1 MNSMADNQ
9 KVYQAIKTIA
19 DELCKENKT
28 YLRADLAFELKKY
41 GIASDSSEVSKLVF
55 DAYRYFHD
63 NGNIAIAFVS
73 NNSRTT
79 LVAEYKL
86 NDSLEQGNKEEALKI
101 AETELALSSS
111 ALEQLKEQVE
121 LNLNLVLAKGTSK
134 MADIVMGTNGV
145 KDVRSKA
152 STMFDKYT
160 KMVEAYHYAEDSVRG
175 NIEDFTSLR
184 SDIGTVYRD
193 YALKLIDIYGDSI
206 KMVSPDLFDFKRI
219 EWLDVDEMLKYVE
232 LEYNKLTEKC
242 AALIGEISVSFRTS
256 LQGSLQAYK
265 SLSNG
270 NKSLGLAMAGLTML
284 EHYMGASERAN
295 RLKSDLSV
303 FQMSV
308 KHDATR
314 IKADMGRLLVICKT
328 LNDVVIPKANVFLRY
343 GEKLLASD
351 LKATLDA
358 LYADETI
365 RPLEEQR
372 KCLLQQMKVLDM
384 EMNDH
389 LQNIDVYTSLI
400 NDITATLES
409 KQGSYMDAKAKK
421 PSKPF
426 FLVNWITFGMANK
439 NYYRDFTEWNAVCFP
454 LVREYESYQ
463 VDLKLDKEELESH
476 REEQTRIK
484 NEYAKLSSE
493 LDKVSKEIRSKIVCS
508 DELKLKMLK
517 HLRDMVAM
525 LKLGREIM
533 ESHFRKRIALP
544 VVLTP
549 EAKKQVA
556 VLTKKQMKRNR
567 FFLISLLFASSITV
581 HAQDNA
587 PKDSLTMESM
597 MHNLPE
603 VMVKG
608 SRPIVKVERGMLTYN
623 MPLLIKQLPA
633 DNAYEALTHIP
644 GISDATGKISFSGN
658 EVTLIVNGQATTLTQ
673 EQLTERLKAM
683 PAAQLA
689 KAEVMLS
696 APARYHVRGMAIN
709 IVTKDYAGTNQLSG
723 QAIGGLE
730 QNKYAK
736 GFGDFNLSL
745 QRGKFGMDAQY
756 KYVDGYSYGEHTHCK
771 SSTWR
776 QARKI

>member
-55 DAYRYFHD
+55 EAYRYFHD
-63 NGNIAIAFVS
+63 NCNIAIAFVS

-101 AETELALSSS
+101 VETELALSSS

-152 STMFDKYT
+152 ATMFDKYT

-175 NIEDFTSLR
+175 NIENFTSLR

-242 AALIGEISVSFRTS
+242 AALIGEISDSFRTS

-314 IKADMGRLLVICKT
+314 IKADMGRLLVICKM
-328 LNDVVIPKANVFLRY
+328 LNDVIIPKANVFLRY

-351 LKATLDA
+351 LKATLDV

-372 KCLLQQMKVLDM
+372 KCLLQQMKALDM

-409 KQGSYMDAKAKK
+409 KQGSYMEAKAKK

-439 NYYRDFTEWNAVCFP
+439 NYYRDFAEWNAVCFP

-476 REEQTRIK
+476 REEQIRIK

-508 DELKLKMLK
+508 DDLKLKMLK

-533 ESHFRKRIALP
+533 ESKIDEKLVHTVDIPDYR
-544 VVLTP
+544 
-549 EAKKQVA
+549 EA
-556 VLTKKQMKRNR
+556 
-567 FFLISLLFASSITV
+567 
-581 HAQDNA
+581 
-587 PKDSLTMESM
+587 
-597 MHNLPE
+597 
-603 VMVKG
+603 
-608 SRPIVKVERGMLTYN
+608 
-623 MPLLIKQLPA
+623 
-633 DNAYEALTHIP
+633 
-644 GISDATGKISFSGN
+644 
-658 EVTLIVNGQATTLTQ
+658 
-673 EQLTERLKAM
+673 
-683 PAAQLA
+683 A
-689 KAEVMLS
+689 KLS
-696 APARYHVRGMAIN
+696 ADV
-709 IVTKDYAGTNQLSG
+709 
-723 QAIGGLE
+723 E
-730 QNKYAK
+730 Q
-736 GFGDFNLSL
+736 NLSL
-745 QRGKFGMDAQY
+745 FTGMLADNLHADKDMAKNLLDGVEAYTKDHKKIEGKTAQQN
-756 KYVDGYSYGEHTHCK
+756 KPAEYSEEDLAQLTGAMEQSLQKGIALFDSFAKLKAQQLNGKLASVAYDKELKKHADEFKREMAKIDNK
-771 SSTWR
+771 SAYLREVFKRINLAGSEEER
-776 QARKI
+776 KQAMELMSDLSGFSLSEQEFTEFINGKKQIEL

>member
-152 STMFDKYT
+152 ATMFDKYI

-242 AALIGEISVSFRTS
+242 TALIGEISDSFRTS

-351 LKATLDA
+351 LKATLDV

-372 KCLLQQMKVLDM
+372 KCLLQQMKALDM

-409 KQGSYMDAKAKK
+409 KQGSYMEAKAKK

-439 NYYRDFTEWNAVCFP
+439 NYYRDFAEWNAVCFP

-476 REEQTRIK
+476 REEQIRIK

-508 DELKLKMLK
+508 DDLKLKMLK

-533 ESHFRKRIALP
+533 ESKIDEKLVHTVDIPDYREAAKLSADVEQNLSLFTGMLADNLHADKDMAKNLLDGVEAYTKDHKKIEGKPAQQNKTMEYTEEDLAMATEAMEQSLQKGIALFDSF
-544 VVLTP
+544 
-549 EAKKQVA
+549 AK
-556 VLTKKQMKRNR
+556 
-567 FFLISLLFASSITV
+567 
-581 HAQDNA
+581 
-587 PKDSLTMESM
+587 
-597 MHNLPE
+597 
-603 VMVKG
+603 
-608 SRPIVKVERGMLTYN
+608 
-623 MPLLIKQLPA
+623 
-633 DNAYEALTHIP
+633 
-644 GISDATGKISFSGN
+644 
-658 EVTLIVNGQATTLTQ
+658 
-673 EQLTERLKAM
+673 LKA
-683 PAAQLA
+683 Q
-689 KAEVMLS
+689 
-696 APARYHVRGMAIN
+696 
-709 IVTKDYAGTNQLSG
+709 QLSG
-723 QAIGGLE
+723 SLASAAYNKELKKHADEFKREMAKIDNKSAYLREVFKHINLAGSEEERKQAMELMS
-730 QNKYAK
+730 
-736 GFGDFNLSL
+736 DLS
-745 QRGKFGMDAQY
+745 
-756 KYVDGYSYGEHTHCK
+756 GYSLSEQEFTEFINGKKQIEL
-771 SSTWR
+771 
-776 QARKI
+776 

>member
-1 MNSMADNQ
+1 MADNQ

-121 LNLNLVLAKGTSK
+121 QNLNLVLAKGTSK

-256 LQGSLQAYK
+256 LQAYK

-284 EHYMGASERAN
+284 EHYMGASERTN

-303 FQMSV
+303 FQTSV

-372 KCLLQQMKVLDM
+372 KCLLQQMKALDM

-409 KQGSYMDAKAKK
+409 KQGSYMEAKAKK

-439 NYYRDFTEWNAVCFP
+439 NYYRDFAEWNAVCFP

-484 NEYAKLSSE
+484 NDYAKLSCE

-508 DELKLKMLK
+508 DDLKLKMLK

-533 ESHFRKRIALP
+533 ESKIDEKLVHTVDIPDYR
-544 VVLTP
+544 
-549 EAKKQVA
+549 EAAK
-556 VLTKKQMKRNR
+556 
-567 FFLISLLFASSITV
+567 
-581 HAQDNA
+581 
-587 PKDSLTMESM
+587 
-597 MHNLPE
+597 
-603 VMVKG
+603 
-608 SRPIVKVERGMLTYN
+608 
-623 MPLLIKQLPA
+623 LPA
-633 DNAYEALTHIP
+633 DVEQNLSQFTGMLADNLHADKDMAKNLLDGVEAYTKDHKKIE
-644 GISDATGKISFSGN
+644 GKTAQQNKPAEYS
-658 EVTLIVNGQATTLTQ
+658 EEDLA
-673 EQLTERLKAM
+673 QLTGAMEQSLQKGIALFGSFAKLKAQQLKENLAS
-683 PAAQLA
+683 AAYDKELKKHTDKFKREMAKIDNKSAYLREVFKRINLA
-689 KAEVMLS
+689 GSEVERKQAMELMS
-696 APARYHVRGMAIN
+696 
-709 IVTKDYAGTNQLSG
+709 DLSG
-723 QAIGGLE
+723 FSLSE
-730 QNKYAK
+730 QEFAEFMK
-736 GFGDFNLSL
+736 GKKQIEL
-745 QRGKFGMDAQY
+745 
-756 KYVDGYSYGEHTHCK
+756 
-771 SSTWR
+771 
-776 QARKI
+776 

>member
-1 MNSMADNQ
+1 MADNQ

-232 LEYNKLTEKC
+232 LEYSKLTEKC
-242 AALIGEISVSFRTS
+242 AALIGEISDSFRTS

-265 SLSNG
+265 SLSNV

-351 LKATLDA
+351 LKATLDV

-372 KCLLQQMKVLDM
+372 KCLLQQMKALDM

-409 KQGSYMDAKAKK
+409 KQGSYMEAKAKK

-426 FLVNWITFGMANK
+426 FLLNWLTFGMANK
-439 NYYRDFTEWNAVCFP
+439 NYYRNFAEWNAVCFP

-476 REEQTRIK
+476 REEQIRIK

-508 DELKLKMLK
+508 DDLKLKMLK

-533 ESHFRKRIALP
+533 ESKIDEKLVHTVDIPDYRE
-544 VVLTP
+544 T
-549 EAKKQVA
+549 AK
-556 VLTKKQMKRNR
+556 
-567 FFLISLLFASSITV
+567 
-581 HAQDNA
+581 
-587 PKDSLTMESM
+587 
-597 MHNLPE
+597 
-603 VMVKG
+603 
-608 SRPIVKVERGMLTYN
+608 
-623 MPLLIKQLPA
+623 LPA
-633 DNAYEALTHIP
+633 DVEQNLSLFTGILADNLHADKDMAKNLLDGVEAYTKDPKKIEGKTAQQNKPAEYSEEDLAQVTGAMEQSLQKGIALF
-644 GISDATGKISFSGN
+644 DSF
-658 EVTLIVNGQATTLTQ
+658 AK
-673 EQLTERLKAM
+673 LKA
-683 PAAQLA
+683 Q
-689 KAEVMLS
+689 
-696 APARYHVRGMAIN
+696 
-709 IVTKDYAGTNQLSG
+709 QLSG
-723 QAIGGLE
+723 SLASAAYDKELKKHADEFKREMAKIDNKSAYLREVFKRINLAGSEEERKQAMELMSDLSGFSLSE
-730 QNKYAK
+730 QEFTEFIN
-736 GFGDFNLSL
+736 
-745 QRGKFGMDAQY
+745 GKKQI
-756 KYVDGYSYGEHTHCK
+756 EL
-771 SSTWR
+771 
-776 QARKI
+776 

>member
-152 STMFDKYT
+152 ATMFDKYT

-242 AALIGEISVSFRTS
+242 AALIGEISDSFRTS

-328 LNDVVIPKANVFLRY
+328 LSDVVIPKANVFLRY

-351 LKATLDA
+351 LKATLDV

-365 RPLEEQR
+365 RPFEEQR
-372 KCLLQQMKVLDM
+372 KCLLQQMKALDM

-409 KQGSYMDAKAKK
+409 KQGSYMEAKAKK

-439 NYYRDFTEWNAVCFP
+439 NYYRDFAEWNAVCFP
-454 LVREYESYQ
+454 LVREYERYQ

-533 ESHFRKRIALP
+533 ESKIDEKLVHTVDIPDYR
-544 VVLTP
+544 
-549 EAKKQVA
+549 EAAK
-556 VLTKKQMKRNR
+556 
-567 FFLISLLFASSITV
+567 
-581 HAQDNA
+581 
-587 PKDSLTMESM
+587 
-597 MHNLPE
+597 
-603 VMVKG
+603 
-608 SRPIVKVERGMLTYN
+608 
-623 MPLLIKQLPA
+623 LPA
-633 DNAYEALTHIP
+633 DVEQNLSLFTGMLADNLHADKDMAKNLLDGVEAYTKDPKKIEGKTAQQNKPAEYSEEDLAMTTEAMEQSLQK
-644 GISDATGKISFSGN
+644 GIALFDSF
-658 EVTLIVNGQATTLTQ
+658 AK
-673 EQLTERLKAM
+673 LKA
-683 PAAQLA
+683 Q
-689 KAEVMLS
+689 
-696 APARYHVRGMAIN
+696 
-709 IVTKDYAGTNQLSG
+709 QLSG
-723 QAIGGLE
+723 SLASAAYDKELK
-730 QNKYAK
+730 KYADEFK
-736 GFGDFNLSL
+736 REMAKIDNKSAYLREVFKRINLAGSEEERKQAMEL
-745 QRGKFGMDAQY
+745 MSDLS
-756 KYVDGYSYGEHTHCK
+756 GYSLSEQEFTEFINGKKQIEL
-771 SSTWR
+771 
-776 QARKI
+776 

>member
-1 MNSMADNQ
+1 MADNQ

-184 SDIGTVYRD
+184 SDVGTVYRD

-242 AALIGEISVSFRTS
+242 AALIGEISKSFRTS

-303 FQMSV
+303 FQTSV

-351 LKATLDA
+351 LKATLDV

-372 KCLLQQMKVLDM
+372 KCLLQQMKALDM

-409 KQGSYMDAKAKK
+409 KQGSYMEAKAKK

-426 FLVNWITFGMANK
+426 FLVNWITFGMVNK
-439 NYYRDFTEWNAVCFP
+439 NYYRDFAEWNAVCFP

-476 REEQTRIK
+476 REEQIRIK

-508 DELKLKMLK
+508 DDLKLKMLK

-533 ESHFRKRIALP
+533 ESKIDEKLVHAVDIPDYREAAKLPSDVEQNLSQFTGMLADNLHADKNMAKNLLDGVEAYTKDHKKIEGKTAQQNKPAEYSEEDLAMTTEAMEQSLQKGIVLFDSFAKLKAQQLNGKLASVAYDKELKKHADEFKREMAKIDNKSAYLREVFKRINLAGSEVERKQAMELMSD
-544 VVLTP
+544 LSGFSLSEQEFT
-549 EAKKQVA
+549 EFINGKKQIE
-556 VLTKKQMKRNR
+556 L
-567 FFLISLLFASSITV
+567 
-581 HAQDNA
+581 
-587 PKDSLTMESM
+587 
-597 MHNLPE
+597 
-603 VMVKG
+603 
-608 SRPIVKVERGMLTYN
+608 
-623 MPLLIKQLPA
+623 
-633 DNAYEALTHIP
+633 
-644 GISDATGKISFSGN
+644 
-658 EVTLIVNGQATTLTQ
+658 
-673 EQLTERLKAM
+673 
-683 PAAQLA
+683 
-689 KAEVMLS
+689 
-696 APARYHVRGMAIN
+696 
-709 IVTKDYAGTNQLSG
+709 
-723 QAIGGLE
+723 
-730 QNKYAK
+730 
-736 GFGDFNLSL
+736 
-745 QRGKFGMDAQY
+745 
-756 KYVDGYSYGEHTHCK
+756 
-771 SSTWR
+771 
-776 QARKI
+776 

>member
-1 MNSMADNQ
+1 MDKLEIYKN
-9 KVYQAIKTIA
+9 IKTIA

-121 LNLNLVLAKGTSK
+121 QNLNLVLVKGTSK

-232 LEYNKLTEKC
+232 LEYSKLTEKC

-256 LQGSLQAYK
+256 LQSSLQAYK

-372 KCLLQQMKVLDM
+372 KCLLQQMKALDM

-389 LQNIDVYTSLI
+389 LQNIDVYTALI

-439 NYYRDFTEWNAVCFP
+439 NYYRDFAEWNAVCFP

-476 REEQTRIK
+476 REEQIRIK

-508 DELKLKMLK
+508 DDLKLKMLK

-533 ESHFRKRIALP
+533 ESKIDEKLVHTVDIPDYR
-544 VVLTP
+544 
-549 EAKKQVA
+549 EAAK
-556 VLTKKQMKRNR
+556 
-567 FFLISLLFASSITV
+567 
-581 HAQDNA
+581 
-587 PKDSLTMESM
+587 
-597 MHNLPE
+597 
-603 VMVKG
+603 
-608 SRPIVKVERGMLTYN
+608 
-623 MPLLIKQLPA
+623 LPA
-633 DNAYEALTHIP
+633 D
-644 GISDATGKISFSGN
+644 
-658 EVTLIVNGQATTLTQ
+658 V
-673 EQLTERLKAM
+673 EQ
-683 PAAQLA
+683 
-689 KAEVMLS
+689 
-696 APARYHVRGMAIN
+696 
-709 IVTKDYAGTNQLSG
+709 
-723 QAIGGLE
+723 
-730 QNKYAK
+730 
-736 GFGDFNLSL
+736 NLSL
-745 QRGKFGMDAQY
+745 FTGMLADNLHADKDMAKNLLDGVEAYTKDHKKIEGKTAQQN
-756 KYVDGYSYGEHTHCK
+756 KTAEYSEEDLAQLTGAMEQSLQKGIALFDSFAKLKAQQLSDSLASAAYDKELKKHADEFKREMAKIDNK
-771 SSTWR
+771 SAYLREVFKRVNLADSEEER
-776 QARKI
+776 KQAMELMSDLSGFSLSEQEFTEFINGKKQIEL

>member
-1 MNSMADNQ
+1 MADNQ

-242 AALIGEISVSFRTS
+242 AALIGEISKSFRTS

-303 FQMSV
+303 FQTSV

-328 LNDVVIPKANVFLRY
+328 LSDVVIPKANVFLRY

-351 LKATLDA
+351 LKAMLDA

-372 KCLLQQMKVLDM
+372 KCLLQQMKALDM

-409 KQGSYMDAKAKK
+409 KQGSYMEAKAKK

-439 NYYRDFTEWNAVCFP
+439 NYYRDFAEWNAVCFP

-476 REEQTRIK
+476 REEQIRIK

-508 DELKLKMLK
+508 DDLKLKMLK

-533 ESHFRKRIALP
+533 ESKIDEKLVHAVDIPDYWEAAKLPSDVEQNLSQFTGMLADNLHADKNMAKNLLDGVEAYTKDHKKIEGKTAQQNKPAEYSEEDLAMTTEAMEQSLQKGIVLFDSFAKLKAQQLNGKLASVAYDKELKKHADEFKREMAKIDNKSAYLREVFKRINLAGSEEERKQAMELMSD
-544 VVLTP
+544 LSGYSLSEQEFT
-549 EAKKQVA
+549 EFINGKKQIE
-556 VLTKKQMKRNR
+556 L
-567 FFLISLLFASSITV
+567 
-581 HAQDNA
+581 
-587 PKDSLTMESM
+587 
-597 MHNLPE
+597 
-603 VMVKG
+603 
-608 SRPIVKVERGMLTYN
+608 
-623 MPLLIKQLPA
+623 
-633 DNAYEALTHIP
+633 
-644 GISDATGKISFSGN
+644 
-658 EVTLIVNGQATTLTQ
+658 
-673 EQLTERLKAM
+673 
-683 PAAQLA
+683 
-689 KAEVMLS
+689 
-696 APARYHVRGMAIN
+696 
-709 IVTKDYAGTNQLSG
+709 
-723 QAIGGLE
+723 
-730 QNKYAK
+730 
-736 GFGDFNLSL
+736 
-745 QRGKFGMDAQY
+745 
-756 KYVDGYSYGEHTHCK
+756 
-771 SSTWR
+771 
-776 QARKI
+776 

>member
-9 KVYQAIKTIA
+9 KVYQEIKTIA

-121 LNLNLVLAKGTSK
+121 QNLNLVLVKGTSK

-219 EWLDVDEMLKYVE
+219 EWLDVE

-303 FQMSV
+303 FQTSV

-372 KCLLQQMKVLDM
+372 KCLLRQMKALDM

-409 KQGSYMDAKAKK
+409 KQGSYMEAKAKK

-426 FLVNWITFGMANK
+426 FLVNWITLGMANK
-439 NYYRDFTEWNAVCFP
+439 NYYRDFAEWNAVCFP

-463 VDLKLDKEELESH
+463 VDLKLDKEELKSH

-508 DELKLKMLK
+508 DDLKLKMLK

-533 ESHFRKRIALP
+533 ESKIDEKLVHTVDIPDYR
-544 VVLTP
+544 
-549 EAKKQVA
+549 EAAK
-556 VLTKKQMKRNR
+556 
-567 FFLISLLFASSITV
+567 
-581 HAQDNA
+581 
-587 PKDSLTMESM
+587 
-597 MHNLPE
+597 
-603 VMVKG
+603 
-608 SRPIVKVERGMLTYN
+608 
-623 MPLLIKQLPA
+623 LPA
-633 DNAYEALTHIP
+633 D
-644 GISDATGKISFSGN
+644 
-658 EVTLIVNGQATTLTQ
+658 V
-673 EQLTERLKAM
+673 EQ
-683 PAAQLA
+683 
-689 KAEVMLS
+689 
-696 APARYHVRGMAIN
+696 
-709 IVTKDYAGTNQLSG
+709 
-723 QAIGGLE
+723 
-730 QNKYAK
+730 
-736 GFGDFNLSL
+736 NLSL
-745 QRGKFGMDAQY
+745 FTGMLADNLHADKDMAKNLLDGVEAYTKDHKKIEGKTAQQNKPEEYSEEDLAQLTGAMEQSLQKGIALFDSFAKLKAQRLSGSLASAEYDKELKKHADEFKREMAKIDN
-756 KYVDGYSYGEHTHCK
+756 K
-771 SSTWR
+771 SAYLREVFKRINLAGSEEERR
-776 QARKI
+776 QAMELMSDLSGFSLSEQEFTEFINGKKQIEL

>member
-1 MNSMADNQ
+1 MNNQ
-9 KVYQAIKTIA
+9 KVYIAIKTIA
-19 DELCKENKT
+19 DNLWKENKT
-28 YLRADLAFELKKY
+28 YLRADLAFELKKF
-41 GIASDSSEVSKLVF
+41 GVASDSSEVSKLVF
-55 DAYRYFHD
+55 DAYKFFHRD
-63 NGNIAIAFVS
+63 GHIAIAFVS

-111 ALEQLKEQVE
+111 ALDQLKEQVE
-121 LNLNLVLAKGTSK
+121 QNLNLVLVKGTSK
-134 MADIVMGTNGV
+134 MADLLMGTNGV

-193 YALKLIDIYGDSI
+193 YALKLVDIYGDSI

-232 LEYNKLTEKC
+232 LEYNKLSEKC
-242 AALIGEISVSFRTS
+242 GVLISEISDSFRTS

-284 EHYMGASERAN
+284 EHYMGASERTN

-303 FQMSV
+303 FQTSV

-358 LYADETI
+358 LYADEAI

-372 KCLLQQMKVLDM
+372 RSLLLQMKGLDM

-409 KQGSYMDAKAKK
+409 KQGSYMEAKAKK

-426 FLVNWITFGMANK
+426 FLLNWITLGVANK
-439 NYYRDFTEWNAVCFP
+439 NYYRDFAEWNAVCFP

-493 LDKVSKEIRSKIVCS
+493 LDKISKEIRSKVVCS

-517 HLRDMVAM
+517 HLRDMVAI

-533 ESHFRKRIALP
+533 ESKIDEKLVHTVDIPDYREAAKLP
-544 VVLTP
+544 AEVEQNL
-549 EAKKQVA
+549 
-556 VLTKKQMKRNR
+556 
-567 FFLISLLFASSITV
+567 SLFT
-581 HAQDNA
+581 
-587 PKDSLTMESM
+587 
-597 MHNLPE
+597 
-603 VMVKG
+603 
-608 SRPIVKVERGMLTYN
+608 GML
-623 MPLLIKQLPA
+623 A
-633 DNAYEALTHIP
+633 DNLHADKDMAKNLLDGVEAYTKNHKKIEGKTAQQNKTTEYTEEDLAMTTEAMEQSLQK
-644 GISDATGKISFSGN
+644 GIILFDSFAKLKAQQLN
-658 EVTLIVNGQATTLTQ
+658 
-673 EQLTERLKAM
+673 EQLTSAAYDKELKKHADDFKREMAKIDNKSAYLREVFKRINLAGSEEERKQAM
-683 PAAQLA
+683 EL
-689 KAEVMLS
+689 MS
-696 APARYHVRGMAIN
+696 
-709 IVTKDYAGTNQLSG
+709 DLSG
-723 QAIGGLE
+723 FSLSE
-730 QNKYAK
+730 QEFTEFIN
-736 GFGDFNLSL
+736 
-745 QRGKFGMDAQY
+745 GKKQI
-756 KYVDGYSYGEHTHCK
+756 EL
-771 SSTWR
+771 
-776 QARKI
+776 

>member
-1 MNSMADNQ
+1 MADNQ

-19 DELCKENKT
+19 DELCKENET
-28 YLRADLAFELKKY
+28 FLRADLASELKKY

-101 AETELALSSS
+101 AEAELALSSS
-111 ALEQLKEQVE
+111 ALEQLKEHVE

-242 AALIGEISVSFRTS
+242 GALIGEISDSFRTS

-351 LKATLDA
+351 LKATLDV

-372 KCLLQQMKVLDM
+372 RSLLQQMKALDM

-409 KQGSYMDAKAKK
+409 KQGSYMEAKAKK

-426 FLVNWITFGMANK
+426 FLVNWITFGMVNK
-439 NYYRDFTEWNAVCFP
+439 NYYRDFAEWNAVCFP
-454 LVREYESYQ
+454 LVREYENYQ

-533 ESHFRKRIALP
+533 ESKIDKKLVHTVDIPDYR
-544 VVLTP
+544 
-549 EAKKQVA
+549 EAAK
-556 VLTKKQMKRNR
+556 
-567 FFLISLLFASSITV
+567 
-581 HAQDNA
+581 
-587 PKDSLTMESM
+587 
-597 MHNLPE
+597 
-603 VMVKG
+603 
-608 SRPIVKVERGMLTYN
+608 
-623 MPLLIKQLPA
+623 LPA
-633 DNAYEALTHIP
+633 DVEQNLSLFTGMLADNLHADKDMAKNLLDGVEAYTKDPKKIEGKTAQQNKTTEYTEEDLAMTTEAMEQSLQK
-644 GISDATGKISFSGN
+644 GIVLFDSFAKLKAQQLN
-658 EVTLIVNGQATTLTQ
+658 
-673 EQLTERLKAM
+673 EQLTSTAYDKELKKHADEFKREMAKIDNKSAYLREVFKRINLAGSEEERKQAM
-683 PAAQLA
+683 EL
-689 KAEVMLS
+689 MS
-696 APARYHVRGMAIN
+696 
-709 IVTKDYAGTNQLSG
+709 DLSG
-723 QAIGGLE
+723 FSISE
-730 QNKYAK
+730 QEFTEFIN
-736 GFGDFNLSL
+736 
-745 QRGKFGMDAQY
+745 GKKQI
-756 KYVDGYSYGEHTHCK
+756 EL
-771 SSTWR
+771 
-776 QARKI
+776 

>member
-1 MNSMADNQ
+1 MDKLEIYKN
-9 KVYQAIKTIA
+9 IKTIA

-121 LNLNLVLAKGTSK
+121 LNLNLVLVKGTSK

-232 LEYNKLTEKC
+232 LEYSKLTEKC
-242 AALIGEISVSFRTS
+242 AALIGEISKSFRTS

-328 LNDVVIPKANVFLRY
+328 LNDVVIPNANVFLRY

-372 KCLLQQMKVLDM
+372 KCLLQQMKALDM

-409 KQGSYMDAKAKK
+409 KQGSYMEAKAKK

-426 FLVNWITFGMANK
+426 FLLNWITFGMANK
-439 NYYRDFTEWNAVCFP
+439 NYYRDFAEWNAVCFP

-508 DELKLKMLK
+508 DDLKLKMLK

-533 ESHFRKRIALP
+533 ESKIDEKLVHTVDIPDYR
-544 VVLTP
+544 
-549 EAKKQVA
+549 EAAK
-556 VLTKKQMKRNR
+556 
-567 FFLISLLFASSITV
+567 
-581 HAQDNA
+581 
-587 PKDSLTMESM
+587 
-597 MHNLPE
+597 
-603 VMVKG
+603 
-608 SRPIVKVERGMLTYN
+608 
-623 MPLLIKQLPA
+623 LPA
-633 DNAYEALTHIP
+633 DVEQNLSLFTGMLADNLHADKDMAKNLLDGVEAYTKDHKKIEGKTAQQNKATEYTEEDLAMTTEAMEQSLQK
-644 GISDATGKISFSGN
+644 GIVLFDSF
-658 EVTLIVNGQATTLTQ
+658 AK
-673 EQLTERLKAM
+673 LKA
-683 PAAQLA
+683 Q
-689 KAEVMLS
+689 
-696 APARYHVRGMAIN
+696 
-709 IVTKDYAGTNQLSG
+709 QLSG
-723 QAIGGLE
+723 SLASAAYDKELKKHADEFKREMAKIDNKSAYLREVFKRINLAGSEEERKQAMELMSDLSGFSLSE
-730 QNKYAK
+730 QEFTEFIN
-736 GFGDFNLSL
+736 
-745 QRGKFGMDAQY
+745 GKKQI
-756 KYVDGYSYGEHTHCK
+756 EL
-771 SSTWR
+771 
-776 QARKI
+776 

>member
-1 MNSMADNQ
+1 MADNQ

-79 LVAEYKL
+79 LVAEYKF

-160 KMVEAYHYAEDSVRG
+160 KMVEAYHYAEDSVYG

-193 YALKLIDIYGDSI
+193 YALKLFDIYGDSI

-242 AALIGEISVSFRTS
+242 AALIGEISDSFRTS

-328 LNDVVIPKANVFLRY
+328 LNDVVIPKSNVFLRY

-372 KCLLQQMKVLDM
+372 KCLLQQMKALDM

-409 KQGSYMDAKAKK
+409 KQGSYMEAKAKK

-426 FLVNWITFGMANK
+426 FLLNWLTFGMVNK
-439 NYYRDFTEWNAVCFP
+439 NYYRDFAEWNAVCFP

-508 DELKLKMLK
+508 DDLKLKMLK

-533 ESHFRKRIALP
+533 ESKIDEKLVHTVDIPDYRE
-544 VVLTP
+544 T
-549 EAKKQVA
+549 AK
-556 VLTKKQMKRNR
+556 
-567 FFLISLLFASSITV
+567 
-581 HAQDNA
+581 
-587 PKDSLTMESM
+587 
-597 MHNLPE
+597 
-603 VMVKG
+603 
-608 SRPIVKVERGMLTYN
+608 
-623 MPLLIKQLPA
+623 LPA
-633 DNAYEALTHIP
+633 DVEQNLSLFTGMLADNLHADKDMAKNLLDGVEAYTKDPKNIEGKTAQQNKPAEYSEEDLAQVTGAMEQSLQKGIALF
-644 GISDATGKISFSGN
+644 DSF
-658 EVTLIVNGQATTLTQ
+658 AK
-673 EQLTERLKAM
+673 LKA
-683 PAAQLA
+683 Q
-689 KAEVMLS
+689 
-696 APARYHVRGMAIN
+696 
-709 IVTKDYAGTNQLSG
+709 QLSG
-723 QAIGGLE
+723 SLASAAYDKELKKHADEFKREMAKIDNKSAYLREVFKRINLAGSEVERKQAMEMMSDLSGFSLSE
-730 QNKYAK
+730 QEFTEFIN
-736 GFGDFNLSL
+736 
-745 QRGKFGMDAQY
+745 GKKQI
-756 KYVDGYSYGEHTHCK
+756 EL
-771 SSTWR
+771 
-776 QARKI
+776 

>member
-1 MNSMADNQ
+1 MADNQ

-86 NDSLEQGNKEEALKI
+86 NDSLEQGDKEEALKI

-121 LNLNLVLAKGTSK
+121 QNLNLVLVKGTSK

-242 AALIGEISVSFRTS
+242 AALIGEISKSFRTS

-328 LNDVVIPKANVFLRY
+328 LSDVVIPKANVFLRY

-351 LKATLDA
+351 LKATLDV

-372 KCLLQQMKVLDM
+372 KCLLQQMKALDM

-409 KQGSYMDAKAKK
+409 KQGSYMEAKAKK

-439 NYYRDFTEWNAVCFP
+439 NYYRDFAEWNAVCFP

-508 DELKLKMLK
+508 DDLKMKMLK

-533 ESHFRKRIALP
+533 ESKIDEKLVHTVDIPDYR
-544 VVLTP
+544 
-549 EAKKQVA
+549 EAAK
-556 VLTKKQMKRNR
+556 
-567 FFLISLLFASSITV
+567 
-581 HAQDNA
+581 
-587 PKDSLTMESM
+587 
-597 MHNLPE
+597 
-603 VMVKG
+603 
-608 SRPIVKVERGMLTYN
+608 
-623 MPLLIKQLPA
+623 LPA
-633 DNAYEALTHIP
+633 DVEQNLSLFTGILADNLHADKDMAKNLLDGVEAYTKDPKKIE
-644 GISDATGKISFSGN
+644 GKTAQQNKPAEYS
-658 EVTLIVNGQATTLTQ
+658 EEDL
-673 EQLTERLKAM
+673 EQLTGAMEQSLQKGIALFDSFAKLKAQQLNGKLAS
-683 PAAQLA
+683 AAYDKELKKHADDFKREMAKIDNKSAYLREVFKRINLA
-689 KAEVMLS
+689 GSEEERKQAMELMS
-696 APARYHVRGMAIN
+696 
-709 IVTKDYAGTNQLSG
+709 DLSG
-723 QAIGGLE
+723 YSLSE
-730 QNKYAK
+730 QE
-736 GFGDFNLSL
+736 FNEFIN
-745 QRGKFGMDAQY
+745 GKKQI
-756 KYVDGYSYGEHTHCK
+756 EL
-771 SSTWR
+771 
-776 QARKI
+776 

>member
-1 MNSMADNQ
+1 MMNSMADNQ
-9 KVYQAIKTIA
+9 NVYQAIKTIA
-19 DELCKENKT
+19 DNLCKENKT

-55 DAYRYFHD
+55 NAYRYFHD

-101 AETELALSSS
+101 AEAELALSSS
-111 ALEQLKEQVE
+111 ALDQLKEQVE
-121 LNLNLVLAKGTSK
+121 QNLNLVLVKGTSK
-134 MADIVMGTNGV
+134 VADLLMGTNGV

-219 EWLDVDEMLKYVE
+219 EWLDVDEMFKYVE

-242 AALIGEISVSFRTS
+242 GALIGEISDSFRA
-256 LQGSLQAYK
+256 SLQAYK

-284 EHYMGASERAN
+284 EHYMGAGERTN

-308 KHDATR
+308 KHDATC

-328 LNDVVIPKANVFLRY
+328 LNDAVIPKANVFLRY
-343 GEKLLASD
+343 GEKLLDSD

-358 LYADETI
+358 LYENEEI

-372 KCLLQQMKVLDM
+372 RSLLLQMKALDM

-400 NDITATLES
+400 NDITVTLES

-439 NYYRDFTEWNAVCFP
+439 NYYRDFAEWNAVCFP

-463 VDLKLDKEELESH
+463 VDLKLDQEELESH

-533 ESHFRKRIALP
+533 ESKIDEKLVHIVDIPNIKDKTQLPVDVEQNLSQFTDFLAENLHANKEMARNLLDGVSEYSKNQKKIEGNAAQQKPAEYSEEELMQVTGAMEQSLQKGIALFDSFAKLKAQQLNEHLASAAYDKELKKHTDEFKREMAKIDNKSAYLREVFKRINLAGSEEERKQAMELMSD
-544 VVLTP
+544 LSGYSLS
-549 EAKKQVA
+549 EQEFAEFMNGKKQIE
-556 VLTKKQMKRNR
+556 L
-567 FFLISLLFASSITV
+567 
-581 HAQDNA
+581 
-587 PKDSLTMESM
+587 
-597 MHNLPE
+597 
-603 VMVKG
+603 
-608 SRPIVKVERGMLTYN
+608 
-623 MPLLIKQLPA
+623 
-633 DNAYEALTHIP
+633 
-644 GISDATGKISFSGN
+644 
-658 EVTLIVNGQATTLTQ
+658 
-673 EQLTERLKAM
+673 
-683 PAAQLA
+683 
-689 KAEVMLS
+689 
-696 APARYHVRGMAIN
+696 
-709 IVTKDYAGTNQLSG
+709 
-723 QAIGGLE
+723 
-730 QNKYAK
+730 
-736 GFGDFNLSL
+736 
-745 QRGKFGMDAQY
+745 
-756 KYVDGYSYGEHTHCK
+756 
-771 SSTWR
+771 
-776 QARKI
+776 

>member
-1 MNSMADNQ
+1 MDKLEIYKN
-9 KVYQAIKTIA
+9 IKTIA

-63 NGNIAIAFVS
+63 NSNIAIAFVS

-121 LNLNLVLAKGTSK
+121 QNQNLVLVKGTSK

-242 AALIGEISVSFRTS
+242 AALIGEISDSFRTS

-328 LNDVVIPKANVFLRY
+328 LSDVVIPKANVFLRY

-372 KCLLQQMKVLDM
+372 KCLLQQMKALDM

-409 KQGSYMDAKAKK
+409 KQGSYMEAKAKK

-439 NYYRDFTEWNAVCFP
+439 NYYRDFAEWNAVCFP

-463 VDLKLDKEELESH
+463 VDLKLDQEELESH
-476 REEQTRIK
+476 RKEQTRIK

-533 ESHFRKRIALP
+533 ESKIDEKL
-544 VVLTP
+544 
-549 EAKKQVA
+549 
-556 VLTKKQMKRNR
+556 
-567 FFLISLLFASSITV
+567 V
-581 HAQDNA
+581 HAVDIPDYREA
-587 PKDSLTMESM
+587 AK
-597 MHNLPE
+597 
-603 VMVKG
+603 
-608 SRPIVKVERGMLTYN
+608 
-623 MPLLIKQLPA
+623 LPA
-633 DNAYEALTHIP
+633 DVEQNLSQFTGMLADNLHADKDMAKNLLDGVEAYTKDHKKIE
-644 GISDATGKISFSGN
+644 GKTAQQNKPAEYS
-658 EVTLIVNGQATTLTQ
+658 EEDLA
-673 EQLTERLKAM
+673 QLTGAMEQSLQKGIALFDSFAKLKA
-683 PAAQLA
+683 Q
-689 KAEVMLS
+689 
-696 APARYHVRGMAIN
+696 
-709 IVTKDYAGTNQLSG
+709 QLSG
-723 QAIGGLE
+723 NLASAAYDKELKKHADEFKREMAKIDNKSAYLREVFKRINLAGSEEERKQAMELMS
-730 QNKYAK
+730 
-736 GFGDFNLSL
+736 DLS
-745 QRGKFGMDAQY
+745 
-756 KYVDGYSYGEHTHCK
+756 GYSLSEQEFNEFINGKKQIEL
-771 SSTWR
+771 
-776 QARKI
+776 

>member
-86 NDSLEQGNKEEALKI
+86 NDSLEQGDKEEALKI

-121 LNLNLVLAKGTSK
+121 QNLNLVLVKGTSK

-242 AALIGEISVSFRTS
+242 AALIGEISKSFRTS

-328 LNDVVIPKANVFLRY
+328 LSDVVIPKANVFLRY

-351 LKATLDA
+351 LKATLDV

-372 KCLLQQMKVLDM
+372 KCLLQQMKALDM

-409 KQGSYMDAKAKK
+409 KQGSYMEAKAKK

-426 FLVNWITFGMANK
+426 FLLNWITFGMANK
-439 NYYRDFTEWNAVCFP
+439 NYYRDFAEWNAVCFP

-484 NEYAKLSSE
+484 NDYAQLSSE
-493 LDKVSKEIRSKIVCS
+493 QDKVSKEIRSKIVCS

-533 ESHFRKRIALP
+533 ESKIDEKLVHMVDIPDYR
-544 VVLTP
+544 
-549 EAKKQVA
+549 EAAK
-556 VLTKKQMKRNR
+556 
-567 FFLISLLFASSITV
+567 
-581 HAQDNA
+581 
-587 PKDSLTMESM
+587 
-597 MHNLPE
+597 
-603 VMVKG
+603 
-608 SRPIVKVERGMLTYN
+608 
-623 MPLLIKQLPA
+623 LPA
-633 DNAYEALTHIP
+633 DVEQNLSQFTDFLADNLHANKEMARNLLDGVSEYTKNQKKIEENAAQQKPAEYSEEELMQVTGAMEQSLQKGIALF
-644 GISDATGKISFSGN
+644 DSF
-658 EVTLIVNGQATTLTQ
+658 AK
-673 EQLTERLKAM
+673 LKA
-683 PAAQLA
+683 Q
-689 KAEVMLS
+689 
-696 APARYHVRGMAIN
+696 
-709 IVTKDYAGTNQLSG
+709 QLSG
-723 QAIGGLE
+723 SLASAAYDKELKKHADEFKREMAKIDNKSAYLREVFKRINLADSEEERKQAMKLMS
-730 QNKYAK
+730 
-736 GFGDFNLSL
+736 DLS
-745 QRGKFGMDAQY
+745 
-756 KYVDGYSYGEHTHCK
+756 GYSLSEQEFTEFINGKKQIEL
-771 SSTWR
+771 
-776 QARKI
+776 